1 KALLEALAQ
10 SGQGV
15 MIIPAPPTFIRNNDV
30 EHEYRQGSDLYYL
43 TGFDEPDSVL
53 VLSTVHPEHRAVLF
67 LRPRDPERET
77 WDGPRLGVERAPEAL
92 GIDAA
97 FNVKELDERLPGYL
111 ENLRRVHYRIG
122 LDRRFD
128 DRF

>member
-1 KALLEALAQ
+1 MYAERRKALLE
-10 SGQGV
+10 SMGPGV
-15 MIIPAPPTFIRNNDV
+15 AVFPAPPTFIRNNDV

-53 VLSTVHPEHRAVLF
+53 ILLATAQGQKAVLF
-67 LRPRDPERET
+67 LRERDPERET

-97 FNVKELDERLPGYL
+97 FPIKLLDERLPDYL
-111 ENLRRVHYRIG
+111 ENHRRV
-122 LDRRFD
+122 
-128 DRF
+128 